1 MYIVALNLEIPN
13 NGQCLFDYIQIWD
26 GETDGSKSFGRF
38 CSMTNNANGVIT
50 SASNKMLI
58 RFTSDATVNQG
69 GFKLNYRTLCN
80 RTLTGTHGVIESPN
94 YPNPHPHSLNCNYHL
109 LAPLGN
115 NLTIIFTALSLE
127 AGYNC
132 MFDHINV
139 SQVNRWPRPLMLN
152 QVDQIDN
159 AQNSEFNVTTVKVL
173 CGNLTGNLP
182 APIQLP
188 TNEAIVSFVS
198 DESRSIQ
205 SGFRLEFGSVGCGGR
220 FDERPSGNLSS
231 PGMFLE

>member
-1 MYIVALNLEIPN
+1 
-13 NGQCLFDYIQIWD
+13 
-26 GETDGSKSFGRF
+26 
-38 CSMTNNANGVIT
+38 
-50 SASNKMLI
+50 
-58 RFTSDATVNQG
+58 
-69 GFKLNYRTLCN
+69 
-80 RTLTGTHGVIESPN
+80 
-94 YPNPHPHSLNCNYHL
+94 
-109 LAPLGN
+109 
-115 NLTIIFTALSLE
+115 
-127 AGYNC
+127 
-132 MFDHINV
+132 
-139 SQVNRWPRPLMLN
+139 MLN